1 MTVPIQPSTRQDL
14 PAIVRLL
21 AESLEGDPIYLD
33 ILPARPDRRRA
44 LEHFYVAYLRALGA
58 RRGVVDLAR
67 DAEGALVGVAVWE
80 RSPVGN
86 DSAFLPQLAN
96 THLFLRAL
104 GLRGMFPAKHL
115 QEVLEA
121 HRPVDAHWYLPVVAV
136 RPEARR
142 GGVATALLRH
152 RLDELD
158 EQGLAAYLESG
169 TVDDRRFFERM
180 GFIPGAVI
188 QGLPA
193 SRPVGMFRAP
203 ARRRAR

>member
-1 MTVPIQPSTRQDL
+1 MTVSIRSSTRQDL
-14 PAIVRLL
+14 PAIVQLL
-21 AESLEGDPIYLD
+21 AESLEEDPIYLD
-33 ILPARPDRRRA
+33 ILPARPGRRRA

-58 RRGVVDLAR
+58 QRGIVDLAL
-67 DAEGALVGVAVWE
+67 DAEGGLVGVAVWE

-104 GLRGMFPAKHL
+104 GLRGMLPAKRV

-121 HRPVDAHWYLPVVAV
+121 HRPVDPHWYLPVVAV
-136 RPEARR
+136 RPGARR
-142 GGVATALLRH
+142 NGVATALLRH

-158 EQGLAAYLESG
+158 AQGLAAYLESG
-169 TVDDRRFFERM
+169 TVDDRRFFERR

-188 QGLPA
+188 LGLPA

-203 ARRRAR
+203 GRRGAR